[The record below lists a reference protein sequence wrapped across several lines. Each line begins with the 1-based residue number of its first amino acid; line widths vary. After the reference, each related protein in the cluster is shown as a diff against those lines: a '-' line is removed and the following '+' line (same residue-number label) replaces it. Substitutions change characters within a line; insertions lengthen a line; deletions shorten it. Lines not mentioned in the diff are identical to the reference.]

1 MSHVN
6 TLKLHQLRLGELSP
20 AEERALHAHLAE
32 CALCAA
38 RLHHQQAERLAFS
51 REPMPAALEPKPSW
65 IERLRGWLFPGAVL
79 VPATLAAFFVIQAG
93 PLPAH
98 GPEAKPLEAPVTTA
112 TAGPDVATN
121 GAEPTVDPSA
131 SRIGRGTVKVAPL
144 VMPAENPAAAAGDP
158 VEGDASPN
166 DAASGNGGD
175 VRPTNN
181 GAPDGIGVP
190 EATTAGTPESA
201 PLAVPDA
208 GTHATPDASLT
219 PDGSSDPAGDVTHS
233 KGLQTRLEAW
243 VQSGQSAR
251 PLYLGETVSAG
262 TKVQL
267 RYDPQ
272 GRRYVTLAGRDSD
285 GVVDVYGTVPA
296 GAGPGM
302 VSAPFALT
310 LDASRGEQTFFALC
324 TDTRPTP
331 GDVVAA
337 VKHNPVR
344 MDGAV
349 VATVV
354 VRKD

>member
-79 VPATLAAFFVIQAG
+79 VPATLAAFFVMQAG
-93 PLPAH
+93 PLPEH
-98 GPEAKPLEAPVTTA
+98 GPVVNPPAAPTSPTEPGAAPEGAVVASPEAVPVGGGAVKAPPIPVPEGVPA
-112 TAGPDVATN
+112 TPDVAS
-121 GAEPTVDPSA
+121 GS
-131 SRIGRGTVKVAPL
+131 
-144 VMPAENPAAAAGDP
+144 NPAAASAPADGGAAPEGGGIAP
-158 VEGDASPN
+158 VGP
-166 DAASGNGGD
+166 
-175 VRPTNN
+175 
-181 GAPDGIGVP
+181 GAP
-190 EATTAGTPESA
+190 TAPESA
-201 PLAVPDA
+201 PAAVPDGA
-208 GTHATPDASLT
+208 AAASPGTTPA
-219 PDGSSDPAGDVTHS
+219 PEGSGDPGGDVTHS

-285 GVVDVYGTVPA
+285 GVVEVYGTVPA
-296 GAGPGM
+296 GSGLGM

-324 TDTRPTP
+324 TDTRPTS

-344 MDGAV
+344 MDGAI